1 MYAILQV
8 HTPKEETTETTTT
21 YMNLDQI
28 LIKKKPKK
36 PHSYKK
42 QCLDNWGK
50 KNPIVVWIVLKF
62 SWCHNVMN
70 SQGVCTYNKTNMAK

>member
-28 LIKKKPKK
+28 LIKKN
-36 PHSYKK
+36 
-42 QCLDNWGK
+42 Q
-50 KNPIVVWIVLKF
+50 KNPTAIKNNVWTTGEKKI
-62 SWCHNVMN
+62 
-70 SQGVCTYNKTNMAK
+70 Q

>member
-28 LIKKKPKK
+28 LIKKNQKK

-42 QCLDNWGK
+42 QCLDNW
-50 KNPIVVWIVLKF
+50 
-62 SWCHNVMN
+62 
-70 SQGVCTYNKTNMAK
+70 